1 MNLKNLP
8 EIMPDG
14 FTGAIT
20 AIEGIKDAAVLLNGP
35 TGCKFYHGA
44 VADGQFPRVDSL
56 DPLYYSEEFYFGQP
70 RVPATYLDDHDYVFG
85 ATDKLEK
92 ILPVVAQKGH
102 SMVAVVNS
110 PGAALIGDDLER
122 FIAQAGLP
130 VPCIAIESAGFSDSF
145 TTGFQRAV
153 IQALELL
160 NPQPAGIEQKSVNP
174 KSVNLVGL
182 SIFHRHWQGNID
194 ELRYLLKLC
203 GIKVITALCAG
214 SSVEELQNLGS
225 AEYNLVVHGEFADQI
240 TPFLEQRF
248 GQSSIIPENGAPLGF
263 DATAAW
269 IRKACNA
276 LGADSSPALMMID
289 AASKQSCEVLSRF
302 NSLTGL
308 PKGTTFAVNTD
319 SSMALPLTKWLYSW
333 LGMVPV
339 SISTG
344 DSDNDHAAG
353 LQKFLLD
360 IKCIEAWNKDAV
372 EAAPDVAFGS
382 EFFISRLRLRGL
394 PVIGIDIA
402 LPGNGYMDVIQKS
415 ILGARGALYLLEK
428 IINGLYLI
436 V

>member
-8 EIMPDG
+8 EIIPDG
-14 FTGAIT
+14 FTGAIM

-44 VADGQFPRVDSL
+44 VADCQLPRVDSL

-102 SMVAVVNS
+102 SLVAVVNS

-122 FIAQAGLP
+122 FIARAGLP

-145 TTGFQRAV
+145 ATGFQRAV

-160 NPQPAGIEQKSVNP
+160 NPQPAGVEQ

-182 SIFHRHWQGNID
+182 SIFHRHWQGNLD
-194 ELRYLLKLC
+194 ELCYLLKLC
-203 GIKVITALCAG
+203 GIKVVTALCAG
-214 SSVEELQNLGS
+214 SRVEELQNLGS

-240 TPFLEQRF
+240 TRFLKERF
-248 GQSSIIPENGAPLGF
+248 GQESIIPENGAPLGF
-263 DATAAW
+263 DATEAW
-269 IRKACNA
+269 IRKVCRVT
-276 LGADSSPALMMID
+276 GADSSPALRVI
-289 AASKQSCEVLSRF
+289 AAARKQSCEILSRF

-308 PKGTTFAVNTD
+308 PKGATFAVNTD
-319 SSMALPLTKWLYSW
+319 PSMALPLTKWLYSW

-339 SISTG
+339 SVATG
-344 DSDNDHAAG
+344 DSDNDYAAG

-360 IKCIEAWNKDAV
+360 IDCMEAWNMDAAK
-372 EAAPDVAFGS
+372 AAPDVAFGS

-394 PVIGIDIA
+394 PVIGIDIS
-402 LPGNGYMDVIQKS
+402 LPGNGYIDFIQKS
-415 ILGARGALYLLEK
+415 LLGARGALYLLEK
-428 IINGLYLI
+428 IINEL
-436 V
+436 

>member
-122 FIAQAGLP
+122 FIGQAGLP

-153 IQALELL
+153 IQILELL
-160 NPQPAGIEQKSVNP
+160 DPKPAGIEQ

-203 GIKVITALCAG
+203 GIKVVAALCAG
-214 SSVEELQNLGS
+214 GTVEELQRLGS
-225 AEYNLVVHGEFADQI
+225 AKYNLVVHGEFADQI
-240 TPFLEQRF
+240 TPFLEKRF
-248 GQSSIIPENGAPLGF
+248 GQSSIIPEKGAPLGF
-263 DATAAW
+263 DATEAW

-276 LGADSSPALMMID
+276 VDADSSPALMMID
-289 AASKQSCEVLSRF
+289 AACKQSCEVLSRF

-308 PKGTTFAVNTD
+308 PKGTTFAIDTEP
-319 SSMALPLTKWLYSW
+319 SIALPLTKWLYSW

-339 SISTG
+339 SVSAG
-344 DSDNDHAAG
+344 DSDNDYASE
-353 LQKFLLD
+353 LRKFLSD
-360 IKCIEAWNKDAV
+360 IDCMGAWNMEAAK
-372 EAAPDVAFGS
+372 AAPDVAFGS

-394 PVIGIDIA
+394 PVIGIDIS
-402 LPGNGYMDVIQKS
+402 LPGNGYIDFIQKS
-415 ILGARGALYLLEK
+415 LLGARGSLYLLEK
-428 IINGLYLI
+428 IINGLYTLYT
-436 V
+436 